1 MLYGCDILARE
12 KEERRLIINFEVLI
26 AVGTEVTFAVA
37 FCDTSVPI
45 YQNIRR
51 NILGNSDLGR
61 LSDFENEERKIFVSK
76 IEDRKRV
83 C

>member
-1 MLYGCDILARE
+1 VLYGCDILARE
-12 KEERRLIINFEVLI
+12 KEERRLIINFEVLT
-26 AVGTEVTFAVA
+26 AVGTEVTFAVG

-61 LSDFENEERKIFVSK
+61 LSDFENEERKIFASK